1 MDYAIYRAIN
11 NDTPRVVSRFKQ
23 QSYNHHAKRAAR
35 ERLNDLW
42 LRVIQ
47 HPDRYH
53 NARGTDTEFSY
64 DYMTSS
70 NTSDSFRFYIDKL

>member
-1 MDYAIYRAIN
+1 MNYAIYRAIN
-11 NDTPRVVSRFKQ
+11 NDKPRVVARFRQ
-23 QSYNHHAKRAAR
+23 EYCNHHAKRAAR

-53 NARGTDTEFSY
+53 NARGERDEFSY

-70 NTSDSFRFYIDKL
+70 NSSDSFRFYIDNL